1 MRRVILALLGTV
13 TGLIVLLGFKTHSLS
28 HTIPA
33 AVATGPATPGTGSTG
48 TGSSGT
54 GSSATGSSGS
64 GTTNGSGAG
73 SSSAPKSS
81 AAASGTKTVTGDLAD
96 TQWGPVQVQITVTN
110 GKVTSAQAIVYPQ
123 NNERDLEINSFA
135 IPALNQEAVAA
146 GSAQIDMISGATVTS
161 GGYLSSLQSALD
173 KAGV

>member
-13 TGLIVLLGFKTHSLS
+13 TGLVLLLGFKTHSPT

-33 AVATGPATPGTGSTG
+33 AVATGPATPGTGSAG
-48 TGSSGT
+48 TGSPGT
-54 GSSATGSSGS
+54 GSA
-64 GTTNGSGAG
+64 GSGASAG
-73 SSSAPKSS
+73 SGSPSGKASSSS
-81 AAASGTKTVTGDLAD
+81 AASGTRTVTGDAAD

-110 GKVTSAQAIVYPQ
+110 GKVTAAQAIVYPQ

-161 GGYLSSLQSALD
+161 GGYLTSLQSALD
-173 KAGV
+173 KAGI